1 MYRPVTTGC
10 TIRILIETTQA
21 RLSESK
27 LWHAPVVVTRGPCR
41 GPLATEP
48 QVFFASLFISCA
60 AAEAATYA
68 PPQASAY
75 FDCVLWRQ
83 VARAHLYRLE
93 SPGRSHGVDDDNDN
107 GA

>member
-1 MYRPVTTGC
+1 M
-10 TIRILIETTQA
+10 ETTQA

-27 LWHAPVVVTRGPCR
+27 LWHVLVVVTRGPCR
-41 GPLATEP
+41 SPLATEP
-48 QVFFASLFISCA
+48 QVFWGGLFISCA

-68 PPQASAY
+68 PPQTSAY